1 LLAESLAQLPL
12 DLFKRAD
19 KGQRD
24 AAINHPLYDV
34 LRYQPNGFQTPYE
47 YRETL
52 QLAAGLRG
60 NGYSYIERAS
70 DGNVA
75 ALWPVHNDKV
85 VVCKGQ
91 DLLPYYQVGA
101 YPDRLPMR
109 QMHHVRWH
117 SQNFYEGMSPILLHA
132 EAVGL
137 AQAVRQYT
145 GKSFANGVSVSGVI
159 ERPQES
165 AAIKDQ
171 GSIDR
176 ILDQWGNK
184 FGGMDN
190 AKKVAL
196 LQEGMTF
203 KPVSMTN
210 VDAEILGVLKLSG
223 VDCARIYKIPLPMVN
238 DLDKANYNTIEQ
250 LLIQFV
256 VFGLMPWVKRH
267 EQAMMRDFLLPADR
281 RGYFIEFNLSGLM
294 RGDQK
299 SRYEAYAIAR
309 QWGWL
314 SVNDIRRLENI
325 PAAAQHD
332 QRGQA
337 AARCQRPGRARAAR
351 AAAARDREDARPMKN
366 YLRASSL
373 LFNQPLLVIP
383 DMLDLGVRW
392 ANQAMSLNIVNIGA
406 PDSARLW
413 ADDGVDLVA
422 QREEQRRTTIAST
435 GVEVI
440 PVSGVLVSRGSHI
453 GLCETMTSYESLRA
467 QISQAV
473 ADPMVEQVVL
483 DIDSPGGAAVGAFEL
498 AADIREMSR
507 QKPIAGL
514 VNYMAYSG
522 GYLIGAACS
531 ELVVSQTSGV
541 GSIGV
546 IASHMDRSKMEEGMG
561 VKVTTVYAGAHKN
574 DLSPHEPLTEQS
586 LRYLNEVVQES
597 YQLFVNAIADY
608 RGLSVQQ
615 VMATEARLY
624 RGQQGIQAGLADRM
638 QSPQKTV
645 NEFSRA
651 VALSR
656 ANRQSARI
664 GVRAAALT
672 MQTLI

>member
-1 LLAESLAQLPL
+1 
-12 DLFKRAD
+12 
-19 KGQRD
+19 
-24 AAINHPLYDV
+24 
-34 LRYQPNGFQTPYE
+34 
-47 YRETL
+47 
-52 QLAAGLRG
+52 
-60 NGYSYIERAS
+60 
-70 DGNVA
+70 
-75 ALWPVHNDKV
+75 
-85 VVCKGQ
+85 
-91 DLLPYYQVGA
+91 
-101 YPDRLPMR
+101 
-109 QMHHVRWH
+109 
-117 SQNFYEGMSPILLHA
+117 
-132 EAVGL
+132 
-137 AQAVRQYT
+137 
-145 GKSFANGVSVSGVI
+145 
-159 ERPQES
+159 
-165 AAIKDQ
+165 
-171 GSIDR
+171 
-176 ILDQWGNK
+176 
-184 FGGMDN
+184 
-190 AKKVAL
+190 
-196 LQEGMTF
+196 
-203 KPVSMTN
+203 
-210 VDAEILGVLKLSG
+210 
-223 VDCARIYKIPLPMVN
+223 
-238 DLDKANYNTIEQ
+238 
-250 LLIQFV
+250 
-256 VFGLMPWVKRH
+256 
-267 EQAMMRDFLLPADR
+267 
-281 RGYFIEFNLSGLM
+281 
-294 RGDQK
+294 
-299 SRYEAYAIAR
+299 
-309 QWGWL
+309 
-314 SVNDIRRLENI
+314 
-325 PAAAQHD
+325 
-332 QRGQA
+332 
-337 AARCQRPGRARAAR
+337 
-351 AAAARDREDARPMKN
+351 MKN